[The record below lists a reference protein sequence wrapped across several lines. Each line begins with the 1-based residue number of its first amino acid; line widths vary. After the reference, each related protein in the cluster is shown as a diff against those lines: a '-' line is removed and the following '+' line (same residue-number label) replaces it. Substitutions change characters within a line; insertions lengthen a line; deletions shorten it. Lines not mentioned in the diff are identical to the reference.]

1 MKDEQW
7 KVLKRCFITNIINT
21 SYNLHGNFIEIIVHR
36 YKNRIFYKL
45 GHFISK
51 WYMVNFISKWYLAST
66 EFRDYVGVTGNNP
79 PPRAKKCPSRP
90 NFPGNMAPSSE
101 IPPPPPPPPPI
112 GPNDWKLQITV
123 VCTHESENYMQ
134 SNVLYCFV
142 FDYMCYIYEGKWKLV
157 GINVQNEILIMV
169 SENTWYKSRI

>member
-66 EFRDYVGVTGNNP
+66 EFRDYVGVTGNKP
-79 PPRAKKCPSRP
+79 PPAQKNAP
-90 NFPGNMAPSSE
+90 PGQISQE
-101 IPPPPPPPPPI
+101 IWPLLRKSPLPPPPM
-112 GPNDWKLQITV
+112 GPNDWKQITV

-157 GINVQNEILIMV
+157 GINVQNEILIIV
-169 SENTWYKSRI
+169 SENTWYYYY

>member
-101 IPPPPPPPPPI
+101 IPPPPSPY
-112 GPNDWKLQITV
+112 GTERLEADYCSLYSWKWKLYAIK
-123 VCTHESENYMQ
+123 CTILFCFRLH
-134 SNVLYCFV
+134 VLHLWR
-142 FDYMCYIYEGKWKLV
+142 KWKLV
-157 GINVQNEILIMV
+157 GINVQNEILIIV
-169 SENTWYKSRI
+169 SENTWY